1 MNIISDASDVKF
13 LLLSREDDGNVGY
26 WIADV
31 QHNGWDIV
39 EEFVWPANMTE
50 NVLIEWLERLISE
63 GKITVADAIRCG
75 IYNGNKKYN

>member
-1 MNIISDASDVKF
+1 MMSTAKDVKL
-13 LLLSREDDGNVGY
+13 LLLSREDDGGIGY

-39 EEFVWPANMTE
+39 EQFVWPTGLTE

-63 GKITVADAIRCG
+63 GKITVADAIRCAV
-75 IYNGNKKYN
+75 YVNRYH